1 MTAFLFPSKMLCPFC
16 GVVSGGWLIALTA
29 RDQRQRTGYREDR
42 ASHAADTAQWNG
54 IFRGPGSLGSPSSVD
69 FRYGIYTVTRPEAA
83 VLYETATYPGPLDR
97 KICAGV
103 CPIHFLSDLVRCG

>member
-1 MTAFLFPSKMLCPFC
+1 MTAFLFSSNMSCPFC
-16 GVVSGGWLIALTA
+16 GVVSGRWLIALSA
-29 RDQRQRTGYREDR
+29 RDQRQPTGYR
-42 ASHAADTAQWNG
+42 ASHAADTAQWNC

-69 FRYGIYTVTRPEAA
+69 FRYGIYTVTWPEAA